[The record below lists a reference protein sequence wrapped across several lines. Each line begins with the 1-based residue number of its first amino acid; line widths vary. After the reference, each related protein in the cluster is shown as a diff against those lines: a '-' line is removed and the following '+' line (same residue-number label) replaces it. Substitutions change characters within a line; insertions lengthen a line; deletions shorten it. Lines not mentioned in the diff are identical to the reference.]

1 MVAKKGSSDK
11 LVKKGLSAEII
22 FELRPGQ
29 SKEMSQYG
37 RLYDQKYVVPTVHP
51 RRD

>member
-1 MVAKKGSSDK
+1 MMAKKGSADT
-11 LVKKGLSAEII
+11 LVKKVLSDEII

-37 RLYDQKYVVPTVHP
+37 KLFDQKYVVPTVHP
-51 RRD
+51 QRD